1 MLLVLGSDHGG
12 FGLKTEI
19 KTFLAAQGHSVKDF
33 GAFSKDPVDY
43 PDIAFLVAQAVARG
57 EYERGILVDT
67 TGIASAIVAN
77 KVFGIRATPCADL
90 TTLKSS
96 REHNDANVLCLGA
109 GLVHADQAREFLGV
123 WLSTPF
129 AGGRHA
135 RRVDKICQ
143 VEEMTM
149 KRTGVHSVRG

>member
-1 MLLVLGSDHGG
+1 MLLVMGSDHGG
-12 FGLKTEI
+12 FGLKTEL
-19 KTFLAAQGHSVKDF
+19 KSVLSDQGHSIKDF
-33 GAFSKDPVDY
+33 GTFSKDAVDY

-77 KVFGIRATPCADL
+77 KVPGVRATPCVDAA
-90 TTLKSS
+90 TAKSA

-109 GLVHADQAREFLGV
+109 GILSSEKAREVLGI
-123 WLSTPF
+123 WLLTAF

-135 RRVDKICQ
+135 RRVEKISQ
-143 VEEMTM
+143 VEEITM
-149 KRTGVHSVRG
+149 KRDGLHCVR

>member
-1 MLLVLGSDHGG
+1 MLLVMGCDHGG
-12 FGLKTEI
+12 LALKNDL
-19 KTFLAAQGHSVKDF
+19 KAQLAALGHSIKDF
-33 GAFSKDPVDY
+33 GTFTKDAVDY
-43 PDIAFLVAQAVARG
+43 PDIAFLVAQGVARC

-77 KVFGIRATPCADL
+77 KVPGIRATPCVDAV
-90 TTLKSS
+90 TAKSS

-109 GLVHADQAREFLGV
+109 AVVSSEKAREILSL
-123 WLSTPF
+123 WLATPF

-135 RRVDKICQ
+135 RRVEKICQ

-149 KRTGVHSVRG
+149 KHDGLHCVR